1 MRVFF
6 PVAVIPRDFRLLDE
20 LELGEKGVGDSSISW
35 GLANDSDHSL
45 SDWIGSIIGPPRV
58 SQAGKLKRVL
68 ISRSC
73 HFVCCIIY

>member
-1 MRVFF
+1 MRVFL

-45 SDWIGSIIGPPRV
+45 SDWIGSV
-58 SQAGKLKRVL
+58 SYTHLTLPTNIAV
-68 ISRSC
+68 
-73 HFVCCIIY
+73 